1 MAFGVPSEI
10 RVEVPDFRGMQVLNA
25 WLAGHDAGVLL
36 AGPDP
41 DAPHPL
47 MNGIVQ
53 VQEPPPGS
61 RVPRWGVVTVWLRDG
76 PGAGSGDREPR
87 GPDPRG
93 GQAVAAGEDPAGAT
107 DRFALS
113 RLDPDQDR

>member
-1 MAFGVPSEI
+1 MDPGDVAMASGVPSEI
-10 RVEVPDFRGMQVLNA
+10 RVEVPDFRGLPVLNA
-25 WLAGHDAGVLL
+25 WLAGHDVGVLL

-61 RVPRWGVVTVWLRDG
+61 LVPRWGVVTVWVRDG
-76 PGAGSGDREPR
+76 PGDGSGDREPR
-87 GPDPRG
+87 LPQPPHGH
-93 GQAVAAGEDPAGAT
+93 AVAAREPAASS
-107 DRFALS
+107 D
-113 RLDPDQDR
+113 